1 MSIGNDRTLSA
12 EELAVAAS
20 TLVDK
25 ATIQQDFCDELLRKL
40 ETALN
45 AFDRG
50 ITELTRDM
58 PSNIAKQAAGEV
70 VQKIGDQVARKVAD
84 VLQPAEAKTQALLEN
99 TGLTKSDGGE
109 NTDVAEGDGGGG
121 DDLQVCRVAMHLLC
135 LPLGLG
141 LRHSAGPR
149 HEDVRYLEDAR
160 YLKAPEHVE
169 TEAGAD
175 GFFISGTAATGPL
188 RRTSMEL
195 TRALAD
201 LRRPE

>member
-70 VQKIGDQVARKVAD
+70 VQKIADQVARKVAD
-84 VLQPAEAKTQALLEN
+84 VLQHAEAKTQALL
-99 TGLTKSDGGE
+99 
-109 NTDVAEGDGGGG
+109 
-121 DDLQVCRVAMHLLC
+121 RAMEAKTQTLLK
-135 LPLGLG
+135 
-141 LRHSAGPR
+141 
-149 HEDVRYLEDAR
+149 EME
-160 YLKAPEHVE
+160 E
-169 TEAGAD
+169 
-175 GFFISGTAATGPL
+175 AATTYRSAAWQCIFFACLSGSVSAIL
-188 RRTSMEL
+188 L
-195 TRALAD
+195 VLAMKMIGIWKM
-201 LRRPE
+201 LGI